1 MNYTDAVREYCYK
14 HKNEI
19 LEVARLK
26 EFQFE
31 DIPYKTLLRI
41 MNRLEEEQI
50 ITGVSKGIYYVG
62 EKLLSESELISH
74 FTDDGKGM
82 IVGYALY
89 NEIGLTDYQD
99 DKIEIYTNAIAA
111 NKHNI
116 GHISLNRVDLEFNSA
131 IVDLVSLL
139 EIIDAG
145 SSIKKRDKYMCD
157 QAEIL
162 LSQSYSDELFGYI
175 IKAKSYKYSTIIYL
189 DKLLTRNFISHRC
202 LEIFVEPR

>member
-1 MNYTDAVREYCYK
+1 M
-14 HKNEI
+14 
-19 LEVARLK
+19 L
-26 EFQFE
+26 
-31 DIPYKTLLRI
+31 
-41 MNRLEEEQI
+41 
-50 ITGVSKGIYYVG
+50 
-62 EKLLSESELISH
+62 
-74 FTDDGKGM
+74 
-82 IVGYALY
+82 VGYSLY

-99 DKIEIYTNAIAA
+99 DKIEIFTNAIAA

-162 LSQSYSDELFGYI
+162 LSQSYSDEIFGYI
-175 IKAKSYKYSTIIYL
+175 IKAINYKYSTIIYL

-202 LEIFVEPR
+202 LESFVEPR

>member
-62 EKLLSESELISH
+62 EKLLSEPKLISH

-116 GHISLNRVDLEFNSA
+116 GRISLNRVDLPFDGG
-131 IVDLVSLL
+131 IDDLVALL
-139 EIIDAG
+139 EIIEAG

-157 QAEIL
+157 QVEKL
-162 LSQSYSDELFGYI
+162 LCQSYSDELFGYI
-175 IKAKSYKYSTIIYL
+175 IKAINYKYSTIIYL
-189 DKLLTRNFISHRC
+189 DKLLTRNFIPHRC
-202 LEIFVEPR
+202 LEIFVEP